1 MHDSKQINK
10 AYLLLA
16 LSLDFAPVEKI
27 LKNTGV
33 SIEILEQADNID
45 LKVVLKVLRNIKHY
59 SPNPIWPSTLGSHL
73 GINTHG
79 PVGYATISAPT
90 LGKALATFL
99 EWGQIRFE
107 TYTGEIIEHDETVE
121 IIISDTTGYPELKEV
136 FFESFMRA
144 FEVLNTLILGKQ
156 PKEQTQLHF
165 ERPAEP
171 DIQALMIEE
180 YDSKLF
186 FGAERNKLLIP
197 KQIWFARSPLYDKDS
212 YEFNLRKCQQLLNER
227 NHGNRPDL
235 TVKSAIS
242 KHFDHVIQTKP
253 QEKSPPSLAQISQL
267 LYMSERTLNRK
278 LKLYNTS
285 YKLILEKERATTAT
299 RLLSDARYTISDI
312 SELLGYRESANFCRA
327 FKQWYGLS
335 PTAYRR
341 KPPPESSD

>member
-27 LKNTGV
+27 LKNTGL
-33 SIEILEQADNID
+33 SIEMLEQADNLD
-45 LKVVLKVLRNIKHY
+45 LKLALKVIRNIKRY
-59 SPNPIWPSTLGSHL
+59 SPNPVWPSILGSHL

-99 EWGQIRFE
+99 EWGQIRFD
-107 TYTGEIIEHDETVE
+107 TYTGEIIEHEESLE
-121 IIISDTTGYPELKEV
+121 IVISDTTGYPELKEV
-136 FFESFMRA
+136 FFESYMRA

-165 ERPAEP
+165 ERSPEQ
-171 DIQALMIEE
+171 DIQTLMIEA

-227 NHGNRPDL
+227 NYGNRPDL

-253 QEKSPPSLAQISQL
+253 QAKAPPSLSQISQL
-267 LYMSERTLNRK
+267 LHMSERTLNRK
-278 LKLYNTS
+278 LKFYNTS
-285 YKLILEKERATTAT
+285 YKLILEKERAATAI
-299 RLLSDARYTISDI
+299 RLLGEARYTVSDI

-327 FKQWYGLS
+327 FKKWYDLS

-341 KPPPESSD
+341 QPAP